1 MLTMSII
8 AYLFFIH
15 KTPSPLLPQPR
26 QEALQQGQEQQV
38 PQQPQVEASR
48 TTVQPGQSTT
58 GSRLLTTAKQDR
70 PQDSLQP
77 LSKASR

>member
-1 MLTMSII
+1 MLTLSII

-15 KTPSPLLPQPR
+15 KTPSLLPQPR

-70 PQDSLQP
+70 PQDSLLP